1 MGLGAFPETH
11 ELSTKWFGMHG
22 SAYGNLAVHN
32 CDLLL
37 AFGVR
42 FDDRIT
48 GSVSTFAPQK
58 LFQVNICTLCLP
70 PMSNRLRSSNYAESR
85 ALGSVDYRFASA
97 RHHGKQTLR
106 ASGLINRKNQ
116 QRSKLRAINPI
127 ANQLIS
133 TARAVRLS
141 RPLSC
146 FASTTRRSA

>member
-85 ALGSVDYRFASA
+85 GSRCLKGSDRL
-97 RHHGKQTLR
+97 HHL
-106 ASGLINRKNQ
+106 
-116 QRSKLRAINPI
+116 KLTQEC
-127 ANQLIS
+127 QLQKPRES
-133 TARAVRLS
+133 LA
-141 RPLSC
+141 
-146 FASTTRRSA
+146 